1 MRNLQCRFVL
11 CSNGQIYSGDF
22 VKFCGLLGIYELYSF
37 ITPVGP
43 LRQHASFYFYFYL
56 PNCLSDMSKWLFII
70 SESCFPLDTDAE
82 SFEMSSNSETL
93 ALGDLLEVLE
103 TVTALPTQRDLDFE
117 VVLDTVA
124 NSERGFL

>member
-1 MRNLQCRFVL
+1 MIVHGAFTSVCF
-11 CSNGQIYSGDF
+11 
-22 VKFCGLLGIYELYSF
+22 K
-37 ITPVGP
+37 
-43 LRQHASFYFYFYL
+43 FYL

-70 SESCFPLDTDAE
+70 SESCFPVDTDAE
-82 SFEMSSNSETL
+82 SFVMSSNSETL